1 MKHLKNLIL
10 NTSIAFNEII
20 HLGSLTCAIGVD
32 TLIGL
37 KLNLQPNDNAD
48 SEKKETESMGLKIT
62 IVHKPT
68 IISIVSNVTLIYI
81 LDQ

>member
-1 MKHLKNLIL
+1 MY
-10 NTSIAFNEII
+10 TSIACNECI

-62 IVHKPT
+62 ILKKQT
-68 IISIVSNVTLIYI
+68 IISIVSNVTIIYK